1 MPRLLEELRPGT
13 PVLDSNGT
21 DVGEVRAVY
30 GSGDARTVEFV
41 LVYWTSRGEEA
52 LVPADE
58 AMNVDDHGVTLRQ
71 SAASYDERPAFNP
84 SANPLLH
91 RL

>member
-1 MPRLLEELRPGT
+1 MPRLLEELKPGT
-13 PVLDSNGT
+13 TVRDSNGSAI
-21 DVGEVRAVY
+21 GEVRAVY
-30 GSGDARTVEFV
+30 GSGNARTAEFL

-58 AMNVDDHGVTLRQ
+58 AMNVDDGGVTLRQ
-71 SAASYDERPAFNP
+71 PADFYNDRPAFNP
-84 SANPLLH
+84 ARNPLLH